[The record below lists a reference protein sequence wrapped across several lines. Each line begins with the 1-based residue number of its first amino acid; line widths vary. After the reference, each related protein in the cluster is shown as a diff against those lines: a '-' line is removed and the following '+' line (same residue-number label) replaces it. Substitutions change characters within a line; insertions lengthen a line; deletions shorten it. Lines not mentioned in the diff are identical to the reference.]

1 MGHNKETLDNAR
13 LKLTRE
19 LDVCLGKMARGYIG
33 AILQRFL
40 DAYKGLEHLDEL
52 EKALPKKA
60 PKKTE
65 EPKEVPPVVQ

>member
-1 MGHNKETLDNAR
+1 MGHDKEMLDTAR
-13 LKLTRE
+13 IKLTRE
-19 LDVCLGKMARGYIG
+19 RDVCLGKMARGYKG
-33 AILQRFL
+33 AILHRFL
-40 DAYKGLEHLDEL
+40 DAQKALEQLDEL

>member
-1 MGHNKETLDNAR
+1 MGHDKETLDKAR
-13 LKLTRE
+13 LSVTRE
-19 LDVCLGKMARGYIG
+19 RDVCLGKMARGYKG
-33 AILQRFL
+33 AMLTRFL
-40 DAYKGLEHLDEL
+40 DAQKALEHLDTL